1 MNALKDKFCV
11 SVRKA
16 ADALDTSPR
25 QVYRLIER
33 GQLET
38 VVVGSTKVIVS
49 SIERFVEGVD
59 EVENITD

>member
-16 ADALDTSPR
+16 ADAMDTSPR

-38 VVVGSTKVIVS
+38 VTVGSIKVLVR
-49 SIERFVEGVD
+49 SIERFVEGDVKSGY
-59 EVENITD
+59 

>member
-11 SVRKA
+11 SVKKA
-16 ADALDTSPR
+16 ADAMDTSPR

-38 VVVGSTKVIVS
+38 VTVGSIKVLVR
-49 SIERFVEGVD
+49 SIERFVEGDVKS
-59 EVENITD
+59 ES

>member
-16 ADALDTSPR
+16 ADAMDTSPR

-38 VVVGSTKVIVS
+38 VTVGSIKVLVR
-49 SIERFVEGVD
+49 SIERFVEGDVKS
-59 EVENITD
+59 ES

>member
-16 ADALDTSPR
+16 ADAMDTSPR

-38 VVVGSTKVIVS
+38 VMVGSTKVIVS
-49 SIERFVEGVD
+49 SIERLMEGDVKSGY
-59 EVENITD
+59 

>member
-16 ADALDTSPR
+16 ADAMDTNPR

-38 VVVGSTKVIVS
+38 VTVGSIKVLVR
-49 SIERFVEGVD
+49 SIERFVEGD
-59 EVENITD
+59 VENES

>member
-16 ADALDTSPR
+16 ADAMDTSPR

-38 VVVGSTKVIVS
+38 VTVGSIKVIVS
-49 SIERFVEGVD
+49 SIERLMEGDVKSGY
-59 EVENITD
+59 

>member
-11 SVRKA
+11 SVKKA
-16 ADALDTSPR
+16 ADAMDTSPR

-38 VVVGSTKVIVS
+38 VTVGSIKVLVK
-49 SIERFVEGVD
+49 SIERFVEGD
-59 EVENITD
+59 VENES

>member
-11 SVRKA
+11 SVKKA
-16 ADALDTSPR
+16 ADAMDTNPR

-38 VVVGSTKVIVS
+38 VKVGSIKVLVR
-49 SIERFVEGVD
+49 SIERFIEGD
-59 EVENITD
+59 MESGY

>member
-11 SVRKA
+11 SVKKA
-16 ADALDTSPR
+16 ADAMDTSPR

-38 VVVGSTKVIVS
+38 VTVGSIKVLVR
-49 SIERFVEGVD
+49 SIERFVEGD
-59 EVENITD
+59 VENES

>member
-16 ADALDTSPR
+16 ADAMDTSPR

-38 VVVGSTKVIVS
+38 VTVGSIKVLVR
-49 SIERFVEGVD
+49 SIERFVEGD
-59 EVENITD
+59 VENES

>member
-16 ADALDTSPR
+16 ADAMDTNPR

-38 VVVGSTKVIVS
+38 AKVGSIKVLVR
-49 SIERFVEGVD
+49 SIERFIEGD
-59 EVENITD
+59 MESGY

>member
-16 ADALDTSPR
+16 ADAMDTSPR

-38 VVVGSTKVIVS
+38 VTVGSIKVLVK
-49 SIERFVEGVD
+49 SIERFVEGD
-59 EVENITD
+59 VENES

>member
-11 SVRKA
+11 SVKKA
-16 ADALDTSPR
+16 ADAMDTNPR

-38 VVVGSTKVIVS
+38 VTVGSIKVLVR
-49 SIERFVEGVD
+49 SIERFVEGDVKS
-59 EVENITD
+59 ES

>member
-11 SVRKA
+11 SVKKA
-16 ADALDTSPR
+16 ADAMDTNPR

-38 VVVGSTKVIVS
+38 VTVGSIKVLVK
-49 SIERFVEGVD
+49 SIERFVEGD
-59 EVENITD
+59 VENES